1 MAYTYVQLA
10 LNFFSWTRPV
20 ASEILDYVPAP
31 VVGIAKAVAACVPD
45 LFFIVILMII
55 AKYLLKIMR
64 FSDIQHYRRGSF
76 DLQEGLQSGERVK
89 IIVTERQPT
98 VFIVDDDPSFRDS
111 LQFLLGAAGLGVR
124 SFPSARDFLD
134 GADPET
140 PGCLLLD
147 VRMPGMSGLDLQN
160 ELANA
165 GISLPIIFITGHGTV
180 PMSVRAMKA
189 GAVDFLQKPFD
200 EQDLLDAIH
209 QAVEQDRQARMERDE
224 LREIQKRINS
234 LTAREY
240 QVFTLLV
247 SGMLN
252 KQVAYRLGTTE
263 RTIKAHRSRIM
274 EKTKAES
281 LTDLV
286 RHAEKLGVGKP
297 RD

>member
-1 MAYTYVQLA
+1 MT
-10 LNFFSWTRPV
+10 T
-20 ASEILDYVPAP
+20 
-31 VVGIAKAVAACVPD
+31 K
-45 LFFIVILMII
+45 
-55 AKYLLKIMR
+55 
-64 FSDIQHYRRGSF
+64 
-76 DLQEGLQSGERVK
+76 
-89 IIVTERQPT
+89 QPT

-111 LQFLLGAAGLGVR
+111 LQFLLGAAGLDVR
-124 SFPSARDFLD
+124 VFSSAQDFLD
-134 GADPET
+134 GADPEA

-165 GISLPIIFITGHGTV
+165 EISLPIIFITGHGTV

-200 EQDLLDAIH
+200 EPDLLNAIH

-234 LTAREY
+234 LTAREVE
-240 QVFTLLV
+240 VFTLVV

-274 EKTKAES
+274 EKMEADS

-297 RD
+297 RE